1 MRSHGA
7 QEAGGAL
14 ADKMTGHGDL
24 LKPTKNPQNIEN
36 EVTEVKMGLTTSK
49 KIRQNSLSKNEANTL
64 TNVPFGQRF

>member
-1 MRSHGA
+1 
-7 QEAGGAL
+7 
-14 ADKMTGHGDL
+14 MTGHGDV